1 MVGCLV
7 VGDSLENSRL
17 IHTEGPHVPSAEQA
31 LSQSSQQPN
40 EVGQATPQPTDEAL
54 EAQRNDFNPKVGG
67 GVGVGGLN

>member
-1 MVGCLV
+1 M
-7 VGDSLENSRL
+7 
-17 IHTEGPHVPSAEQA
+17 PSAEQA